1 MWVRPR
7 RRLALTT
14 LVAAGALATV
24 AAPKGALADGNEKA
38 ACIAASDEAQ
48 QLKLDGKLTL
58 ARTRLLAC
66 ARAECPAIVKQ
77 DCGQWLAEVDAA
89 LPTVVFGARD
99 AEGRDLFAVRV
110 LEDGVMVAD
119 HLDGRARPVDPGPH
133 LFRFETAAVGA
144 VEVRVLARAGERNRA
159 ITASFPTSP
168 GIRSAPATPT
178 ERPAAPPS
186 IHAPPAGST
195 PPSPSGAGS
204 AATPSPIAWVAGGV
218 ALVAL
223 GTALYFEVAQVS
235 DYNHLSSSCAGHCPP
250 DQVDHVGTERWI
262 AGVSAGIGV
271 VAAGLATYFFLSRP
285 HASAA
290 TGDGAG
296 VAFDVAPLVHG
307 GAATL
312 TAHF

>member
-7 RRLALTT
+7 SRLALTT
-14 LVAAGALATV
+14 LVAAGALATL
-24 AAPKGALADGNEKA
+24 AAPAVAFADGGEKA

-99 AEGRDLFAVRV
+99 ADGRDLFAVRV

-119 HLDGRARPVDPGPH
+119 HLDGRALPVDPGPH
-133 LFRFETAAVGA
+133 LFRFETAAVGV

-159 ITASFPTSP
+159 ITAAFPTPP
-168 GIRSAPATPT
+168 GSRPAAATPT
-178 ERPAAPPS
+178 AERPATAPVVRG
-186 IHAPPAGST
+186 APAGST
-195 PPSPSGAGS
+195 PPSPNAVGS
-204 AATPSPIAWVAGGV
+204 AAAPSPVAWVAGGV

-223 GTALYFEVAQVS
+223 GTALYFEVAQIS
-235 DYNHLSSSCAGHCPP
+235 DYDHLSSSCAGHCPA

-262 AGVSAGIGV
+262 AGVSAGVGV
-271 VAAGLATYFFLSRP
+271 VAAGVATYFFLSHPRAT
-285 HASAA
+285 AS
-290 TGDGAG
+290 GASL
-296 VAFDVAPLVHG
+296 AFDVAPLSRG
-307 GAATL
+307 GVATL